1 MIYFKHSEFDTPGS
15 PGTGKKMCPAFLYL
29 LDAARAAYGKP
40 MRITSGFRTKKYN
53 QDLQRRGYA
62 AAKNSSHLYGCAAD
76 VACTDT
82 ELIEMLNAF
91 WQVGFRRF
99 GIMGGAVHVD
109 SDAQKPRPS
118 MWSYSNEDTQRW
130 KLAKEWFDQKVKE
143 PI

>member
-1 MIYFKHSEFDTPGS
+1 MIYFKHPEFDTPGS

-53 QDLQRRGYA
+53 QDLQRRGYS
-62 AAKNSSHLYGCAAD
+62 AAKNSSHLFGCAVD
-76 VACTDT
+76 VACADT

-91 WQVGFRRF
+91 WSVGFRRF

-109 SDAQKPRPS
+109 SDAQKPRPT
-118 MWSYSNEDTQRW
+118 MWSYGNEDTARW
-130 KLAKEWFDQKVKE
+130 KMAKEWFDSKIKE
-143 PI
+143 G